1 MAPPVKSKWTPEAEK
16 AAAKMWNANVDTNRI
31 ILTLKA
37 DYGLAI
43 KAPDLHSLFRRKG
56 GVLGMIDGSDRQRA
70 ARPERVANRKVKKPK
85 TMKTGKPDD
94 SWRALTIAKA
104 VEGTPLHELRAGQ
117 CRFPLT
123 KSLPHLFCTKDAVT
137 GSWCAEHLEIIKGK
151 KS

>member
-1 MAPPVKSKWTPEAEK
+1 MPPPVKSKWTPEAEK

-37 DYGLAI
+37 DYKLVL
-43 KAPDLHSLFRRKG
+43 KAEDIHSLLRRKG
-56 GVLGMIDGSDRQRA
+56 GQLGMIDGSDRQRA
-70 ARPERVANRKVKKPK
+70 ARPERVTNRKVKKPSAGARLVK
-85 TMKTGKPDD
+85 
-94 SWRALTIAKA
+94 AAKQA
-104 VEGTPLHELRAGQ
+104 REMAAEGTPFEDLRAGQ